1 VAQARPAPPPLVY
14 QWARVRWDRIGRTAL
29 LIVLAVVAGLYVQH
43 IVEFFVTRA
52 NAGTQHAL
60 VRRLVRENA
69 SLRAQS
75 AALQQPATIKRY
87 ARALGMVRSGERPY
101 VVLGLP
107 GH

>member
-1 VAQARPAPPPLVY
+1 MRQARRAPPPLLY

-52 NAGTQHAL
+52 NAGTQHTL
-60 VRRLVRENA
+60 VRRLAQENA
-69 SLRAQS
+69 ALRAQR

-87 ARALGMVRSGERPY
+87 ARALGMVQSGERPY

-107 GH
+107 AH